1 MAKPSRRTFNN
12 FLIIG
17 ILFFFMMMH
26 LPDYIRTKLAEGEQS
41 QHVEQ
46 VLPEG
51 VIALMPDDVSVLS
64 LKFPTFTLTNGTP
77 WQTDKRLDVSA
88 TELANRWLN
97 LSGTE
102 IDTETYNKLK
112 PSLRSLATLV
122 VDRGQH
128 MEPLRLTYYQLPQFW
143 LIQNWENRWLAVSV
157 DQHYLFPFDS
167 QNQ

>member
-1 MAKPSRRTFNN
+1 MARPSRRSFNN

-17 ILFFFMMMH
+17 ILMFIAAIN
-26 LPDYIRTKLAEGEQS
+26 LPDYIRAKLAENDKP

-51 VIALMPDDVSVLS
+51 VIALMPDHVSPLA
-64 LKFPTFTLTNGTP
+64 LKFPDFTLTNGSP
-77 WQTDKRLDVSA
+77 WQTDKALDVSA

-102 IDTETYNKLK
+102 IDGDTYSKLK
-112 PSLRSLATLV
+112 PNLRSPATLV

-128 MEPLRLTYYQLPQFW
+128 VEPFRLTYYQLPQFW

-157 DQHYLFPFDS
+157 APNYLFPFDN
-167 QNQ
+167 QN